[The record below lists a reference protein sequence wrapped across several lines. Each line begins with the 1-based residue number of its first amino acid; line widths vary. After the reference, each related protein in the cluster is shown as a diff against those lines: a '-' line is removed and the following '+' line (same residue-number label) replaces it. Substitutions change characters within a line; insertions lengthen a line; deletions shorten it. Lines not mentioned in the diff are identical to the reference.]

1 MKKYFCF
8 SIILAILL
16 NSCIPYNKLSSPE
29 VLELND
35 KSVSFALVSSN
46 ALMPFGDRDVSLS
59 PMIAYRFGL
68 KSAMDLGL
76 RLDLG
81 PLSASVDLKHNF
93 IKRDNF
99 YLTGDLS
106 VFTIWFEEF
115 GSQYDLIFGNRS
127 LYGSCGIL
135 YAPGIRDANS
145 LIIGIGTES
154 GDSKRVGFQIS
165 YLVDIFSD
173 QPENEFSIGLIY
185 SLYR

>member
-8 SIILAILL
+8 SIISAILL
-16 NSCIPYNKLSSPE
+16 NSCLPYNKLTSPE
-29 VLELND
+29 VLELHE

-46 ALMPFGDRDVSLS
+46 ALIPFGDKGVSLS

-68 KSAMDLGL
+68 NSAMDFGL
-76 RLDLG
+76 RLDVN
-81 PLSASVDLKHNF
+81 PLSVSMDLKHNF

-106 VFTIWFEEF
+106 VYTLCFEEF

-127 LYGSCGIL
+127 IYGSCGIL
-135 YAPGIRDANS
+135 YTQGIRDTTP

-165 YLVDIFSD
+165 YLADVFSD
-173 QPENEFSIGLIY
+173 QPENEFSIGLSY